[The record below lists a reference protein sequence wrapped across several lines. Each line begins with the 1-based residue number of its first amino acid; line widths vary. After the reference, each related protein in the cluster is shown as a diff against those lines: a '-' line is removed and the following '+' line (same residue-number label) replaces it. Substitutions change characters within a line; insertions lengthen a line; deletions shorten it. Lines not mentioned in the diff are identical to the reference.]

1 MEFGKLQG
9 IFRSYRGSH
18 RNGLKD
24 RDVPIQQPP
33 PFYLLFQQ
41 QMFRHILRQC
51 LPGLIIYQHQLGRVF
66 MYGEFFQFNGKRK
79 LRQLAILI
87 RGTPFSLAQLG
98 NHSQS
103 LHICIAQ
110 RCRQE
115 GDKQADMIQQ
125 KRNLTQF

>member
-1 MEFGKLQG
+1 
-9 IFRSYRGSH
+9 
-18 RNGLKD
+18 
-24 RDVPIQQPP
+24 
-33 PFYLLFQQ
+33 
-41 QMFRHILRQC
+41 
-51 LPGLIIYQHQLGRVF
+51 

-115 GDKQADMIQQ
+115 ATNKP
-125 KRNLTQF
+125 T

>member
-1 MEFGKLQG
+1 
-9 IFRSYRGSH
+9 
-18 RNGLKD
+18 
-24 RDVPIQQPP
+24 
-33 PFYLLFQQ
+33 
-41 QMFRHILRQC
+41 
-51 LPGLIIYQHQLGRVF
+51 

-103 LHICIAQ
+103 LHIGIAQ
-110 RCRQE
+110 RGRQE